1 MQDHVMSREL
11 FRSGIAGLERG
22 EDRAGVKLKP
32 RQGPDLGE
40 TQDSGK
46 KSGLS
51 SREKGKHPRV

>member
-1 MQDHVMSREL
+1 MSREL

-51 SREKGKHPRV
+51 SREKGRHPRV

>member
-1 MQDHVMSREL
+1 MSREL

-40 TQDSGK
+40 TQDREK
-46 KSGLS
+46 KCTLS
-51 SREKGKHPRV
+51 SREKG

>member
-1 MQDHVMSREL
+1 MSREL

-40 TQDSGK
+40 THDSGK

-51 SREKGKHPRV
+51 SREKGRHPRV